1 VDLDVVFLGTSGSA
15 PTARRSPPA
24 LLVRRGGDRLLFD
37 CGEGTQRQLLRSTV
51 GLVDL
56 REIFLTHLHG
66 DHYFGLPMMLKTFA
80 LRDRDVP
87 LTVYGPSGLLSLFD
101 DLARIIGRLPY
112 RLDLVELRP
121 GEKLEHDDYSLL
133 VFPATHGVPAVGYA
147 LVEDERP
154 GRFDVETADTLGV
167 PNGPDRGK
175 LQRGEAVTLADGR
188 TVTPDDVL
196 GPARP
201 GRTIVYPGDTA
212 PSEVV
217 RALAEGADLL
227 VHEASFGDDEVE
239 RAADTAHTTARQA
252 AELARDAGV
261 RLLALTHITPRYFGP
276 ELLREAREVF
286 EHTVAPRDFDVIE
299 VPLAERGEPTL
310 VKGGAVPER
319 RDASPDRAAAP
330 AEELALAA
338 TDADERTSA

>member
-1 VDLDVVFLGTSGSA
+1 VDLDLVFLGTSGSA

-56 REIFLTHLHG
+56 REIFLTHFHG
-66 DHYFGLPMMLKTFA
+66 DHYLGLPGMLKTFA

-87 LTVYGPSGLLSLFD
+87 LTIYGPPGLRDLFD
-101 DLARIIGRLPY
+101 DLRRIFGRLPY
-112 RLDLVELRP
+112 PLELAELRP
-121 GEKLEHDDYSLL
+121 GTTLERDGYKLL
-133 VFPATHGVPAVGYA
+133 VFPVTHGVPAVGYA

-154 GRFDVETADTLGV
+154 GRFAVETADALGV
-167 PNGPDRGK
+167 PNGPERGL
-175 LQRGEAVTLADGR
+175 LQRGAAVTLADGR
-188 TVTPDDVL
+188 RVTPTEVL

-217 RALAEGADLL
+217 RALAAGADVL

-239 RAADTAHTTARQA
+239 RAADTAHATARQA
-252 AELARDAGV
+252 AELAREAGV

-286 EHTVAPRDFDVIE
+286 EPTVAPRDLDVIE
-299 VPLAERGEPTL
+299 VPFAERGEPTL

-319 RDASPDRAAAP
+319 REPTPDPAAAG
-330 AEELALAA
+330 AEELALVAG
-338 TDADERTSA
+338 DADDVGAG